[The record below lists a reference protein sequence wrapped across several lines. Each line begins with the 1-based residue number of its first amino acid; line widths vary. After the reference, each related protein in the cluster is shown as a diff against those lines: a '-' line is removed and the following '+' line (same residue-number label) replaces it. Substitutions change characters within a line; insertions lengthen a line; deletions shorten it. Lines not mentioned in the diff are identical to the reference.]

1 MGWCGVRT
9 SLVAQQARW
18 RSVSTVSSD
27 VVAPGGSTL
36 PSRVGRVRW
45 TICAMLFF
53 ATSINYMDRQVLGI
67 LAPVLQHSIGW
78 TEQQYSYIVIAFQ
91 FSYAIGLVA
100 AGRLIDRIGT
110 RVGYAIIM
118 GIWSVSAMAHSL
130 ATTAFG
136 FGVARF
142 FLGLGES
149 GNFPAAIKTT
159 AEWFP
164 QRERSLA
171 TGLFNSG
178 ANLGAMI
185 APALVP
191 IVTLRY
197 GWHAAFLITG
207 IFSAAWIVWW
217 LTHYR
222 TPGDHKKLSATE
234 FAHIHQDPQEALAK
248 IPWSRLLG
256 YRQTWAF
263 ALGKF
268 LTDPIWWFYLY
279 WLPKFLDGKFHLGLA
294 HLGLPLII
302 VYNMSAVGSI
312 GGGSI
317 PLFLA
322 RRGISIG
329 NARYLAMLAM
339 ALLVTPVYFLG
350 GVNNEWLAVGLLS
363 IAAAAHQGW
372 SANLYTTV
380 SDMFP
385 REAVGAIT
393 GIGGMAGSVG
403 GVLFSWGV
411 GWVLAHYHRY
421 SILFVC
427 ASTAYLVALL
437 LLRIMVPR
445 FAKIPVYELLPG

>member
-1 MGWCGVRT
+1 M
-9 SLVAQQARW
+9 
-18 RSVSTVSSD
+18 TVK
-27 VVAPGGSTL
+27 
-36 PSRVGRVRW
+36 PSRVGRIRW
-45 TICAMLFF
+45 TVCAMLFF

-78 TEQQYSYIVIAFQ
+78 TEQQYADIVIAFQ
-91 FSYAIGLVA
+91 VAYAVGLLA

-110 RVGYAIIM
+110 RLGYALIM
-118 GIWSVSAMAHSL
+118 GVWSLSAMAHSL
-130 ATTAFG
+130 ATTALG
-136 FGVARF
+136 FGIARF

-171 TGLFNSG
+171 TGIFNSG

-191 IVTLRY
+191 IVTLRF
-197 GWHAAFLITG
+197 GWQAAFLITG
-207 IFSAAWIVWW
+207 VFSASWIVWW
-217 LTHYR
+217 LIRYR
-222 TPGDHKKLSATE
+222 TPAEHKRLSVTE
-234 FAHIHQDPQEALAK
+234 HAHIRGDAPAKLAA
-248 IPWSRLLG
+248 IPWRKLLG

-279 WLPKFLDGKFHLGLA
+279 WLPKFLDGRFHLGLM
-294 HLGLPLII
+294 HLGLPLIL
-302 VYNMSAVGSI
+302 VYNASAVGSI

-322 RRGISIG
+322 RRGVSMG
-329 NARYLAMLAM
+329 NARTLALLAM
-339 ALLVTPVYFLG
+339 AILVLPVYF
-350 GVNNEWLAVGLLS
+350 VSTARNEWVAVALLS

-372 SANLYTTV
+372 SANLFTTA

-393 GIGGMAGSVG
+393 GIGGTAGSIG
-403 GVLFSWGV
+403 GVLFSGAV
-411 GWVLAHYHRY
+411 GWVLTHYGRY
-421 SILFVC
+421 SILFVV
-427 ASTAYLVALL
+427 ASTVYLLALL
-437 LLRIMVPR
+437 LMRLMVPR
-445 FAKIPVYELLPG
+445 FRPIATDRLLADSAAA

>member
-1 MGWCGVRT
+1 MPTEPG
-9 SLVAQQARW
+9 LMAE
-18 RSVSTVSSD
+18 D
-27 VVAPGGSTL
+27 APTASPAT
-36 PSRVGRVRW
+36 RVGRVRW
-45 TICAMLFF
+45 TVCAMLFF

-91 FSYAIGLVA
+91 FAYAIGLVV

-110 RVGYAIIM
+110 RLGYALIM
-118 GIWSVSAMAHSL
+118 GVWSLAAMAHAL
-130 ATTAFG
+130 ATTALG
-136 FGVARF
+136 FGIARF

-171 TGLFNSG
+171 TGIFNSG

-191 IVTLRY
+191 IITIRY
-197 GWHAAFLITG
+197 GWHASFLITG
-207 IFSAAWIVWW
+207 IFSATWIGWW

-222 TPGDHKKLSATE
+222 APGEHARLEQAE
-234 FAHIHQDPQEALAK
+234 FAYIHSDAAPALTR
-248 IPWSRLLG
+248 IPWARLLV
-256 YRQTWAF
+256 YRQTWAY
-263 ALGKF
+263 AAAKF

-279 WLPKFLDGKFHLGLA
+279 WLPKFLDGRFHLGLL
-294 HLGLPLII
+294 HLGLPLIL

-312 GGGSI
+312 GGGGI

-322 RRGISIG
+322 RRGLAMGS
-329 NARYLAMLAM
+329 ARFTAMLAM
-339 ALLVTPVYFLG
+339 ALLVVPVYFLG
-350 GVNNEWLAVGLLS
+350 SVNHEWLAVLLLGM
-363 IAAAAHQGW
+363 AAAAHQGW
-372 SANLYTTV
+372 SANLYTIA

-385 REAVGAIT
+385 REAVGAVT

-403 GVLFSWGV
+403 GVLFSGSV
-411 GWVLAHYHRY
+411 GWVLTHYHRY
-421 SILFVC
+421 SILFAVS
-427 ASTAYLVALL
+427 ASVYLLALV
-437 LLRIMVPR
+437 LLRIVVPG
-445 FAKIPVYELLPG
+445 FEKIPAAELLTSH

>member
-1 MGWCGVRT
+1 MPDVPDHAAAP
-9 SLVAQQARW
+9 LVSGA
-18 RSVSTVSSD
+18 SK
-27 VVAPGGSTL
+27 APRIGN
-36 PSRVGRVRW
+36 VRW

-67 LAPVLQHSIGW
+67 LAPLLQHDLGW
-78 TEQQYSYIVIAFQ
+78 SEQQYSYIVIAFQ
-91 FSYAIGLVA
+91 CAYAVGLVA
-100 AGRLIDRIGT
+100 AGRMIDRIGT
-110 RVGYAIIM
+110 RWGYAIIM
-118 GIWSVSAMAHSL
+118 GVWSISAMAHSL
-130 ATTAFG
+130 VSTAFG

-171 TGLFNSG
+171 TGIFNSG

-191 IVTLRY
+191 IITLRY

-207 IFSAAWIVWW
+207 VFSAAWIAWW
-217 LTHYR
+217 LTYYR
-222 TPGDHKKLSATE
+222 TPAEHKRLSAAE
-234 FAHIHQDPQEALAK
+234 FAHIHRDVPEDLGK
-248 IPWSRLLG
+248 IPWKRLLG

-263 ALGKF
+263 AIGKF
-268 LTDPIWWFYLY
+268 MTDPIWWFYLY
-279 WLPKFLDGKFHLGLA
+279 WLPKFLDARFHLGLS

-312 GGGSI
+312 GGGSLPI
-317 PLFLA
+317 FFA
-322 RRGISIG
+322 RRGFSIG
-329 NARYLAMLAM
+329 NARYMAMLAM
-339 ALLVTPVYFLG
+339 ALLVTPVFLLSR
-350 GVNNEWLAVGLLS
+350 VHNEWVAVALLS
-363 IAAAAHQGW
+363 VAAAAHQGW

-403 GVLFSWGV
+403 GVLFSAGV
-411 GWVLAHYHRY
+411 GWVLSHYHQY
-421 SILFVC
+421 SILF
-427 ASTAYLVALL
+427 AISSLAYLLALIV
-437 LLRIMVPR
+437 LRLHSAALCQDPDEPTATRGRLSRPSAECHPMVR
-445 FAKIPVYELLPG
+445 T